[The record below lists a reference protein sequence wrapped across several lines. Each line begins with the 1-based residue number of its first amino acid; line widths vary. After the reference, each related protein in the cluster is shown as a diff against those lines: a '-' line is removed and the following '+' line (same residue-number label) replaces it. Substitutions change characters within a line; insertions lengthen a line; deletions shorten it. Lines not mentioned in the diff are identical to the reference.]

1 MINELRKR
9 PFARPLLLWI
19 SGILFYVFLP
29 FQCIM
34 LFLLAALLLLMLFS
48 KKEETPVYSNRR
60 DWGIVFAV
68 LLLSLSIL
76 FTAWNDM
83 REGESAWLSLLL
95 HDAALL
101 RESLLSRLET
111 LPLAEKDR
119 DVLGAML
126 LGDTTMLDREVRLQF
141 SVTGVAHILSV
152 SGFHVAVVC
161 GFFSFL
167 LKPLPSTGVFRWI
180 KYTATML
187 LLWSFT
193 LISGL
198 APPSV
203 RAALMLS
210 FFLTGQVINR
220 STDGYNTL
228 AASAFIMLVYN
239 PFYLFDI
246 GFQLSY
252 IAVWFILLLY
262 SPLERLLEIR
272 NPLLSEPYGWIVVSV
287 AAQAGTSFLC
297 LYYFNQFPVL
307 FLLTNLPFSLVSM
320 LLIPAGLIY
329 MLLPAVFPGVELLG
343 WGLAQMMNFLLYIV
357 ESFSVFPWATFIIP
371 FDFFDLILAYVFLF
385 LLVSFVYRKQP
396 LYLILS
402 CFFLAILFV
411 KLLIEPLWLPT
422 I

>member
-1 MINELRKR
+1 MIDELQKR

-19 SGILFYVFLP
+19 SGICFYIFLP
-29 FQCIM
+29 YQWVM
-34 LFLLAALLLLMLFS
+34 LLLLALLILFMLFS
-48 KKEETPVYSNRR
+48 KKELMPEYSDRWH
-60 DWGIVFAV
+60 WGIVFSFI
-68 LLLSLSIL
+68 LISLAIL
-76 FTAWNDM
+76 FSAWKDM
-83 REGESAWLSLLL
+83 QEGENAWMSFLVR
-95 HDAALL
+95 HATLL
-101 RESLLSRLET
+101 REALLTRLET
-111 LPLAEKDR
+111 LQLAEKER

-126 LGDTTMLDREVRLQF
+126 LGDATALDREIRMQF

-167 LKPLPSTGVFRWI
+167 LKPFPSKGVFRWI
-180 KYTATML
+180 KYLTTML

-203 RAALMLS
+203 RSALMLS

-239 PFYLFDI
+239 PFYLFDV

-252 IAVWFILLLY
+252 IAVWFILLLH

-272 NPLLSEPYGWIVVSV
+272 NPLLSEPYGWIVISV
-287 AAQAGTSFLC
+287 AAQVGTSFLC
-297 LYYFNQFPVL
+297 LYYFSQFPVL
-307 FLLTNLPFSLVSM
+307 FLFTNLPFSLVSM

-329 MLLPAVFPGVELLG
+329 MLLPASFPGITILG
-343 WGLAQMMNFLLYIV
+343 WTLEWMMNFLMYIV
-357 ESFSVFPWATFIIP
+357 DSFSIFPWAAFIIP
-371 FDFFDLILAYVFLF
+371 FDFFDLILAYVGLFLF
-385 LLVSFVYRKQP
+385 VFFIYRKRP
-396 LYLILS
+396 LFLIFS
-402 CFFLAILFV
+402 CLFLAILLI
-411 KLLIEPLWLPT
+411 KLLIEVLWLPA

>member
-329 MLLPAVFPGVELLG
+329 MLLPAAFPGVELLG

-357 ESFSVFPWATFIIP
+357 ESFSVFSWATFIIP

>member
-29 FQCIM
+29 FQCVM

-329 MLLPAVFPGVELLG
+329 MLLPAAFPGVELLG

>member
-1 MINELRKR
+1 MINELRKC

-48 KKEETPVYSNRR
+48 KKEEPPAYSNRR

-329 MLLPAVFPGVELLG
+329 MLLPAAFPGVELLG

>member
-329 MLLPAVFPGVELLG
+329 MLLPAAFPGVELLG